1 MARLDWYVRA
11 NLKLRHLQ
19 LLVALDDYRHLGKV
33 ASLMHVTQPAL
44 SKTLAELQGGLD
56 AKLFERTGR
65 GLRPTEVG
73 LVLIRHARKMLQ
85 DLSEAG
91 DELHSVATGI
101 SRRIRIGTLPASA
114 SWLLPEA
121 LVRLKQREPNAAVFV
136 REATM
141 DLLSNEMRLGN
152 LDAIVGT
159 LPARRGSQPE
169 FEEHPL
175 FEDDTVLVAR
185 YDHPLAKLSA
195 ISWLDVAPYPWVLP
209 PTDSLLRQP
218 LLVAF
223 NAHGIDPPQNYIETL
238 SLNISLHYVRSTDSL
253 AAMPGSAAARFA
265 NAGLIAR
272 LPLRLTRLM
281 RSVGVMWPKGP
292 ASNPALASLL
302 KCLEEVAADVERL

>member
-1 MARLDWYVRA
+1 
-11 NLKLRHLQ
+11 
-19 LLVALDDYRHLGKV
+19 
-33 ASLMHVTQPAL
+33 
-44 SKTLAELQGGLD
+44 
-56 AKLFERTGR
+56 
-65 GLRPTEVG
+65 
-73 LVLIRHARKMLQ
+73 
-85 DLSEAG
+85 
-91 DELHSVATGI
+91 
-101 SRRIRIGTLPASA
+101 
-114 SWLLPEA
+114 
-121 LVRLKQREPNAAVFV
+121 
-136 REATM
+136 
-141 DLLSNEMRLGN
+141 
-152 LDAIVGT
+152 
-159 LPARRGSQPE
+159 
-169 FEEHPL
+169 
-175 FEDDTVLVAR
+175 
-185 YDHPLAKLSA
+185 
-195 ISWLDVAPYPWVLP
+195 VLP